1 MSSTDV
7 VNHVLTIPVACEM
20 QGTGGGV
27 PQPTLVYE
35 KNVSANDVIMAG
47 ANITKIVF
55 TKDPTTQID
64 FIFTGVNVTP
74 AVEGTKILKDLKI
87 VSVSDNEVTISDGQ
101 QNQDKQAVGN
111 ITLFFLVE
119 DPETQA
125 SLISA
130 GSKVV
135 YSSDPEV
142 VNDGSIV

>member
-1 MSSTDV
+1 MSSQDV
-7 VNHVLTIPVACEM
+7 VNHVLTIPVTCKM
-20 QGTGGGV
+20 QGTGGGL
-27 PQPTLVYE
+27 PQPTLFYE
-35 KNVSANDVIMAG
+35 KNVSTNDVITAN
-47 ANITKIVF
+47 ANISQIVF

-74 AVEGTKILKDLKI
+74 AVDGSKILKDLKI
-87 VSVSDNEVTISDGQ
+87 VSVSETEVKISDGQ
-101 QNQDKQAVGN
+101 ENQNKQAVGN

-125 SLISA
+125 TLISA